1 MTRSIPHPLH
11 AAVEVAG
18 GAALIAAPFLL
29 GLGQGAAIVSVVL
42 GALAIG
48 FAFELAGPARTI
60 PLSTHAAFDY
70 VLAFI
75 AAVAGVAIGIATG
88 EWRATVFLVGVGV
101 VQTALTASTRWSTPV
116 GA

>member
-1 MTRSIPHPLH
+1 MTRSISHTLH
-11 AAVEVAG
+11 AAFEVVG
-18 GAALIAAPFLL
+18 GTALIAAPFLL

-48 FAFELAGPARTI
+48 FAFELAGPARAI

-70 VLAFI
+70 VFALV

-88 EWRATVFLVGVGV
+88 EWRATIFLVGVGA
-101 VQTALTASTRWSTPV
+101 VQAALTASTRWSTPV

>member
-1 MTRSIPHPLH
+1 MTRSLPYTLH
-11 AAVEVAG
+11 AAFEVIG

-29 GLGQGAAIVSVVL
+29 GFGQGAAVVSVLL
-42 GALAIG
+42 GALAVG
-48 FAFELAGPARTI
+48 FAFELAGPNRAI

-70 VLAFI
+70 VLAFV

-88 EWRATVFLVGVGV
+88 EWRATVFLVGVGA
-101 VQTALTASTRWSTPV
+101 VQAALTASTRWSTPV